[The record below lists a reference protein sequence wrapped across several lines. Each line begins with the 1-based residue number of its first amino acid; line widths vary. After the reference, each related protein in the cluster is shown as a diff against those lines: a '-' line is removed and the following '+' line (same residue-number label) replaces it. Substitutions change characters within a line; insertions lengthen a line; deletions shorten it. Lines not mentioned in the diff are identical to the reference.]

1 MANYIRVMKP
11 STHTTHESTQSPMQ
25 KITHLL
31 LVACSVVALQA
42 QALTM
47 DAYSPELLAKK
58 KQSGELVALHFH
70 AFWCPTCWAQD
81 KVFKTFVND
90 PDVPGTLLVV
100 NYDTERE
107 LRRQLHVR
115 SQSTLIVYKGSE
127 EQKRLVGETDA
138 KVLRHAFTDV
148 K

>member
-1 MANYIRVMKP
+1 MK
-11 STHTTHESTQSPMQ
+11 
-25 KITHLL
+25 KITTLL
-31 LVACSVVALQA
+31 LVALSAWVLQA
-42 QALTM
+42 HALTIES
-47 DAYSPELLAKK
+47 YSPERLAQK